1 MSHILFAINAVFPLI
16 LTVLAGYLLKRVRII
31 SREIAGGMNRL
42 VFRLFLPCMLFL
54 NVYNIE
60 NLASL
65 DLTYVWYTL
74 AVTGVLFLLAIP
86 VTKLIGAQRSQRGV
100 LVQAS
105 FRSNFALVG
114 IPLAES
120 LFGQAGSMVATL
132 LSAFIIPLYNI
143 LAVICLT
150 VFSDREEKKI
160 NVKRILHDIIK
171 NPLIQAIALGGVC
184 LAIRA
189 LLRSLQIEFSLKND
203 LTVIYKTLD
212 SLSKVATPLALVVLG
227 AQFEF
232 KAIAALKKQILFG
245 VIMRAVIVPVFG
257 LGIAYFLGCFEGA
270 HFAAFAAVFVTP
282 IAVSSVPMAQEMG
295 ADSALAGQL
304 VVWTTLVSALTL
316 FVSAGIL
323 KALGVF

>member
-1 MSHILFAINAVFPLI
+1 MSNIQFAVNAVFPLI
-16 LTVLAGYLLKRVRII
+16 LTVLAGYLLKRLRLVTK
-31 SREIAGGMNRL
+31 EIAGGMNRL

-60 NLASL
+60 GAVLA

-74 AVTGVLFLLAIP
+74 GITAVLFLLAIP
-86 VTKLIGAQRSQRGV
+86 VTRMITKENRQRGV

-114 IPLAES
+114 IPLAQS
-120 LFGQAGSMVATL
+120 LFKQSGAAVATL

-150 VFSDREEKKI
+150 VFTDNDKKT
-160 NVKRILHDIIK
+160 VHVGRILLDIVK
-171 NPLIQAIALGGVC
+171 NPLIQAIALGGVF
-184 LAIRA
+184 LA
-189 LLRSLQIEFSLKND
+189 LRSLLGHFGVAFSLETD
-203 LTVIYKTLD
+203 IPFLYDTLE

-232 KAIAALKKQILFG
+232 SAIASLKKQILFG
-245 VIMRAVIVPVFG
+245 VIMRAVIVPTIG
-257 LGIAYFLGCFEGA
+257 LGTAYWLGCFEGA

-316 FVSAGIL
+316 FVSSMAL

>member
-1 MSHILFAINAVFPLI
+1 MSNILFAVNAVFPLI
-16 LTVLAGYLLKRVRII
+16 LTVLAGYVLKRAKIVNQ
-31 SREIAGGMNRL
+31 EIAGGMNRL
-42 VFRLFLPCMLFL
+42 VFRLFLPAMLFL
-54 NVYNIE
+54 NIYNIE
-60 NLASL
+60 SLAAL
-65 DLTYVWYTL
+65 DLTYIWYTL
-74 AVTGVLFLLAIP
+74 GVTAVLFVLAIP
-86 VTKLIGAQRSQRGV
+86 ATKWLGARKSQRGV

-143 LAVICLT
+143 LAVVCLT
-150 VFSDREEKKI
+150 VFSDRAEKKI
-160 NVKRILHDIIK
+160 NVKKILLDIVK

-184 LAIRA
+184 LAVRA
-189 LLRSLQIEFSLKND
+189 LLDGAGIDFRIKSNVPFL
-203 LTVIYKTLD
+203 YKTLD

-232 KAIAALKKQILFG
+232 SAIASLKKYILFG
-245 VIMRAVIVPVFG
+245 VLMRAVIVPTVG
-257 LGIAYFLGCFEGA
+257 LGTASFLGCFEGA

-295 ADSALAGQL
+295 ADTALAGQL
-304 VVWTTLVSALTL
+304 VVWTTLISALTL
-316 FVSAGIL
+316 FISSGLL